1 MVAILLIV
9 WETWLCHLL
18 NSATKWQHELE
29 LCEQFFSE
37 PYVCKLSENCQH
49 SRGKKNPQKQ
59 QTNKTTTLKK
69 SSQNK
74 QAQSSCFENPIWNN
88 TTPPNWSDFHSCLQM
103 HTCEWSR
110 IWFREIAH
118 GAADRT
124 NKSHRKWH
132 FFVCCTSVLMWEIK
146 MTGQNTANI
155 DRAASVE
162 RYNPVI
168 PPETPEYRHY
178 LHWFVTENSLL
189 FASRGDFFFPLASTA
204 EAFAQSWIKL
214 RW

>member
-9 WETWLCHLL
+9 CETWLCHLL

-29 LCEQFFSE
+29 LYEQFFSE

-49 SRGKKNPQKQ
+49 SRGGKKN
-59 QTNKTTTLKK
+59 NKTTTLKK
-69 SSQNK
+69 KKILPKQTSSW
-74 QAQSSCFENPIWNN
+74 FENPFWNN
-88 TTPPNWSDFHSCLQM
+88 TTPPTWSDFHSSLQM
-103 HTCEWSR
+103 HTREWCR

-118 GAADRT
+118 VAADRP

-132 FFVCCTSVLMWEIK
+132 FFVCCTSVLIWEMK

-155 DRAASVE
+155 DTAASVE

-168 PPETPEYRHY
+168 PLETPACRHY

-189 FASRGDFFFPLASTA
+189 FASRGDFYSQQAKHKCWLKA
-204 EAFAQSWIKL
+204 E
-214 RW
+214 